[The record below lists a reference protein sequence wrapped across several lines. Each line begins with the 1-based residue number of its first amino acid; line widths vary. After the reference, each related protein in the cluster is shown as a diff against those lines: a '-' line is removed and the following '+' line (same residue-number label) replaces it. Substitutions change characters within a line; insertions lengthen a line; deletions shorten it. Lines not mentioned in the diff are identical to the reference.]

1 MTTDIAKYKDDP
13 LLQLL
18 GQLYLKNNELKE
30 LMHTNVIKDQGD
42 RPTRRNMV
50 SRSKK
55 YTDLKD
61 TAIRL
66 IKMEAKNSVDKKK
79 RPMKLTK
86 IDPRLAKF
94 LLLKERGLP
103 THVYPD
109 ILVLSYFHDWVV
121 REGRLDGRNV
131 RLFGKDDPFV
141 RLFKAELSQPG
152 SGEDIVNEDDT
163 VTPTS
168 VLDSEGNP
176 VRPFPICKHMTI
188 FSGLYLHKRKVSGKT
203 YQDVRDTVTGDEYN
217 SLVPIFEKER
227 LFLTTTLKDARTKY
241 KTANTNYNNLL
252 SKENDAKM
260 LGDSSFR
267 VSLMNA
273 KRQLDAAT
281 REYKQV
287 LESNHLTHKL

>member
-1 MTTDIAKYKDDP
+1 MTTDIVKYKDDP

-18 GQLYLKNNELKE
+18 GQLYAKNNELKE
-30 LMHTNVIKDQGD
+30 LLHTNVLKDQGD
-42 RPTRRNMV
+42 RPSRRNMV

-55 YTDLKD
+55 YTDLKE
-61 TAIRL
+61 TVIKL
-66 IKMEAKNSVDKKK
+66 IKLEAKNSADKKK

-103 THVYPD
+103 QHVYPD

-121 REGRLDGRNV
+121 REGRVDGRNV

-152 SGEDIVNEDDT
+152 SGEDIVNEDET

-168 VLDSEGNP
+168 VLDAEGNP

-188 FSGLYLHKRKVSGKT
+188 FSNLYLHKKKLVGKT
-203 YQDVRDTVTGDEYN
+203 YQEVRDTVSGDEYN
-217 SLVPIFEKER
+217 SLIPLFEKER

-241 KTANTNYNNLL
+241 KGALASYNNLL
-252 SKENDAKM
+252 SKETDAKS

-267 VSLMNA
+267 VSLLNA
-273 KRQLDAAT
+273 KRVLDTAT
-281 REYKQV
+281 REYEQV
-287 LESNHLTHKL
+287 LDSNHLPHKL